1 MRKVLF
7 ILMLFISL
15 QTMVQ
20 TFKPSL
26 LSGCVWVA
34 EAEQFNYRGNKW
46 TVEFSDS
53 IYTMTLLFSHN
64 GETVVKGSQYHL
76 SEFIPEKFYSVK
88 VGSGQKG
95 GCLVIDNVSKK

>member
-26 LSGCVWVA
+26 LSGCVWMA
-34 EAEQFNYRGNKW
+34 EAELFNYRGNKW

-64 GETVVKGSQYHL
+64 GETVVKDSRSL
-76 SEFIPEKFYSVK
+76 TPYS
-88 VGSGQKG
+88 SDAERLASIYSFFH
-95 GCLVIDNVSKK
+95 CI